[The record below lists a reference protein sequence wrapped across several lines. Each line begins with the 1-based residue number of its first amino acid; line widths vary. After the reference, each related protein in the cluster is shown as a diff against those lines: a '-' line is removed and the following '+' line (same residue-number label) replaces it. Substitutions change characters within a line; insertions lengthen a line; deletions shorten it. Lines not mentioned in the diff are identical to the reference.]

1 MTWES
6 PGPEAVSGLGGS
18 HPVRGQTCSLSL
30 LQHYKWLP
38 FEPGCGVHTLHVP
51 WAPCVKTGHRP
62 AFPWKEGWVPITSP
76 ALQWSPP
83 HHNHAC
89 TCGQPPSR
97 TADRC
102 TLHFLCAFRFRT
114 WGSFL
119 NLAAPS
125 PGPGPTCPRAQSS
138 LAGSCLSGVG
148 SQALAPLL
156 ISVCLAQPS
165 LGNLCSPPQRTSF
178 VLE

>member
-1 MTWES
+1 MYKGHYTGAAPTLHRS
-6 PGPEAVSGLGGS
+6 DLGE
-18 HPVRGQTCSLSL
+18 PWTCDSEWAWWFPPCKRSDL
-30 LQHYKWLP
+30 LPHYKGLP
-38 FEPGCGVHTLHVP
+38 SEPGCGCSVCTHSTSLGHRVVRQDTGQHSHGRRVGFPSPRQLFSGPLPITIMHVP
-51 WAPCVKTGHRP
+51 A
-62 AFPWKEGWVPITSP
+62 
-76 ALQWSPP
+76 
-83 HHNHAC
+83 
-89 TCGQPPSR
+89 GQPPSG

-148 SQALAPLL
+148 SQAPAPLL

-165 LGNLCSPPQRTSF
+165 
-178 VLE
+178 

>member
-1 MTWES
+1 MT
-6 PGPEAVSGLGGS
+6 VSGLGGS

-30 LQHYKWLP
+30 LPHYKWLP
-38 FEPGCGVHTLHVP
+38 SEPGCGCSVCTHSTSLGHRVVRQDTGQHSHGRRVGFPSPRQLFSGPLPITIMHVP
-51 WAPCVKTGHRP
+51 A
-62 AFPWKEGWVPITSP
+62 
-76 ALQWSPP
+76 
-83 HHNHAC
+83 
-89 TCGQPPSR
+89 GQPPSG

-148 SQALAPLL
+148 SQAPAPLL

-165 LGNLCSPPQRTSF
+165 LGNLCSPPHCTSF